1 MSSRCHSTTAGLVA
15 GIASVATA
23 TSVSAAIVRAG
34 SSQSTNAGSDP
45 FAAIELLTFKWG
57 WLIGVVVIALVIVR
71 RKRKAP

>member
-1 MSSRCHSTTAGLVA
+1 MISRFHRAIAGLVA
-15 GIASVATA
+15 GIATVPAA

-45 FAAIELLTFKWG
+45 FAAIELLIFKWG